1 MYPDAPARRITTW
14 LAILGYTLVASGLP
28 LPLGGVATPDA
39 RGAAS
44 ARRVAAK
51 DRSRPFPCM
60 DSPCGCDTAER
71 CFTNCCCHTPAQTL
85 AWARAHGVEPAV
97 LVALERRANAEPPAG
112 TRPPAPTSR
121 SCCTSAAPRALKSC
135 CSTAPNADSAENPS
149 GPDACSDR
157 RSPADAPPATSEA
170 SVATDDDAPAG
181 HDAPA
186 GDEPVRQPRSRAVT
200 LRAML
205 ACGGIVAEWFSAGA
219 ALPPPRFEVAF
230 VTILLDACPPA
241 DEAGEGLRGPPAA
254 PPPRVA

>member
-157 RSPADAPPATSEA
+157 RSPADSQQTPPEA
-170 SVATDDDAPAG
+170 FVATDDDAPAG

-254 PPPRVA
+254 PPPRAA